1 MQYAIKLHDLQNDAY
16 DKGLERGLQTGL
28 ERGAE
33 QEKLNIATTM
43 KLSGK
48 FSDEA
53 IVLATN
59 LTLEQVK
66 AISV

>member
-1 MQYAIKLHDLQNDAY
+1 MQYAIKLYDLQNDAY
-16 DKGLERGLQTGL
+16 DKGLR
-28 ERGAE
+28 RGAE
-33 QEKLNIATTM
+33 QEKLNIATSM